1 MDKPKKISE
10 AIRFGMTFLGNS
22 RHQFIDDY
30 NNPKC
35 CCAIGTAYVAAGLP
49 MDFESVSV
57 PNIYSRLSERF
68 AVPLH
73 LLVQA
78 SFLHSSRMKTRKQI
92 AAWFAKQG
100 Y

>member
-10 AIRFGMTFLGNS
+10 AIRFGMTFLGNT
-22 RHQFIDDY
+22 RHQFIDDL

-49 MDFESVSV
+49 LDWKVSWMESFFE
-57 PNIYSRLSERF
+57 RLEERF
-68 AVPLH
+68 NVPRH
-73 LLVQA
+73 LLEEA
-78 SFLHSSRMKTRKQI
+78 SMMHSTRQKTRKQI
-92 AAWFAKQG
+92 AVWFEKQG